1 MMFPIA
7 LLPIAFIPCR
17 RIRANLPFD
26 ALQTLRMVPPEMPV
40 SRPKKAPFPARPIMK
55 SIWTTFAIAA
65 IGIASLPAAELRIY
79 TERHYDADLKVFERF
94 TAESGIEVKLVKAG
108 ANELIARIEAEKAS
122 PQADLLVTV
131 DAATL
136 DRAATAGLL
145 QAHGSEVLAG
155 RFPAGLAAPDDS
167 WVPFTMR
174 ARVIVHAKDRVE
186 NPPRT
191 YADLADPRFRGSVLI
206 RSSTSPYNQS
216 LLASILA
223 ADGPE
228 AATAWAT
235 GVKNNMAR
243 PPQGGDR
250 DQVRAIALGLGDIA
264 VTNSYYL
271 GLLATS
277 EDPKDRA
284 ALENL
289 SIVFPNQSDRGT
301 HVNISGG
308 GIIQGAANAE
318 NARKFME
325 FVTSPEIQALYQ
337 TLTAE
342 FAVAK
347 DIEPTEVQK
356 AWGSFKP
363 DLTTLHQLAENTE
376 EAIKIFNL
384 VGWQ

>member
-1 MMFPIA
+1 MKTT
-7 LLPIAFIPCR
+7 LL
-17 RIRANLPFD
+17 
-26 ALQTLRMVPPEMPV
+26 TL
-40 SRPKKAPFPARPIMK
+40 
-55 SIWTTFAIAA
+55 AIATLGLVP
-65 IGIASLPAAELRIY
+65 ISAAELRIY

-108 ANELIARIEAEKAS
+108 ANELIARIESEKAS

-145 QAHGSEVLAG
+145 QPHGSEALAG
-155 RFPAGLAAPDDS
+155 RFPAGLAAADGT

-186 NPPRT
+186 NPPTT
-191 YADLADPRFRGSVLI
+191 YADLADPRFRGNILI

-228 AATAWAT
+228 VATAWAT

-284 ALENL
+284 ALDAIR
-289 SIVFPNQSDRGT
+289 IVFPNQSDRGT
-301 HVNISGG
+301 HINISGG
-308 GIIQGAANAE
+308 GIIKGAANSAE
-318 NARKFME
+318 ALKFME
-325 FVTSPEIQALYQ
+325 FVTSPEVQALYQ

-342 FAVAK
+342 FAVTK
-347 DIEPTEVQK
+347 DIEPTEIQK
-356 AWGSFKP
+356 SWGSFKP
-363 DLTTLHQLAENTE
+363 DFTNLHQLAENTE